1 MSCICVTKISIKK
14 LARCKLR
21 ANNTVYHNAQTNLS
35 TKSNFR
41 KVASHL
47 IGVKSSVKCSSSI
60 KNRNTHHVNLIGLKT
75 QDNFNIN
82 SFLIVSG
89 VFHARLSSVS
99 KLETNYTE
107 KLGGS
112 LVDFKKYNN
121 FGCIEKIYPTLDII
135 NDGFVDKNLNTQNIY
150 ESIDEGILS
159 KETDGLISYIQPS
172 AIDTVGQFRYKF
184 RVEPYIRPQSSYL
197 LIRASA
203 PFKNYGSKVA
213 PLYKFSNIRFE
224 DPSGNLIIKYKDFT
238 VRGDADYDTEYVNFA
253 TYITEPEIN
262 NAALNYWN
270 TNYPFLASGANLG
283 NLSTENN
290 DFILNENNF
299 FIRAEQGSDGYTV
312 SLDISSECLDIVFD
326 EGYDKGYEEIGCRL
340 DRIDHDTNDYLSFD
354 GAPISTQK
362 QGFFNITNN
371 LRITAIELCNSGSF
385 ISYNASFTP
394 LYTETVKEGLRLSRN
409 IRPSKFL
416 ASTHTNNIF
425 PDTESVWAYTDPE
438 DVDFNNITES
448 GSSKLLDIIRR
459 RQSNV
464 RLDYSS
470 IEDSGK
476 LHLVFSHERP
486 PEIFG
491 YRDGA
496 FSFSTNVDS
505 SDFNMARYSR
515 FTHDHFFTVD
525 KIELKVIARKAPGS
539 RDYALDIVG
548 YSDDRLLNVTSDIG
562 GFLQNDDSD
571 LNGTVFK
578 LLDED
583 ENAILSEQSFE
594 LNTDLVIPNI
604 LGDFFAISGFKP
616 INDLGISSEAIS
628 DKYQYFDDTFPPNSG
643 GDHYVLSNRP
653 LINSTS
659 FKEYTIP
666 LKIYEDR
673 VDLGKSTDYSM
684 SSYFEKLFLDIYP
697 IPSGAQIAEIYL
709 TVYYKPSNALMMH
722 TIGQPKN
729 DELARRDVLLF
740 PIASNQLLSENK
752 NSILSEQNFEI
763 IIDTYSSGSLIENIP
778 HAFSRDI
785 TLKTNYSTRWKS
797 VLGKVVAGP
806 FDPLAFDFSFYNPEM
821 YTPFIN
827 GFFSFNQDNKFNFF
841 VTFDDELIVD
851 QTDDPIITIQEYENF
866 NIISDY
872 SFEKRRLPSVKIGEY
887 ISNYDNIENRG
898 LRFVSDSLFNESTS
912 YKTIDWTSISG
923 YENHELKGRIS
934 DNFENAVRV
943 SGDLGYIKFN
953 GKGLP
958 TESGFAVYLRFSPD
972 ISMSGEGYNLWNSGV
987 LFNKGSDFS
996 LEYNDGKL
1004 TAKCLDINNNVVS
1017 IQDSNHYYNYYYPLS
1032 VMVSYNEN
1040 DNKLRLYTN
1049 NLVATSDEIFISS
1062 SNDDLIFGTSV
1073 NAFITNIGISTNI
1086 DSSGINILS
1095 GGETDKRLKQQL
1107 YSEFLDNTLFSYINK
1122 NNNDWKLGDYNLCSF
1137 NHEFSR
1143 FTIRPSNDFI
1153 YHQLLSDGNAY
1164 STIVSENLPEGFDAN
1179 KLSYHTQIE
1188 NDFIRFSLSDSS
1200 QNQPFY
1206 FADKRICKTLPR
1218 GYQFEKEA
1226 IAVDTIIQ
1234 YETHDD
1240 IVWEDGNVGPKLIVS
1255 LYSPEKEPKSYPTF
1269 NYGLVNR
1276 DIHYLKPSGCWKKI
1290 TSSFDFNKLIDSSE
1304 PWSKFNTEKYL
1315 DEFNH
1320 SYYSKDIDDMF
1331 LQYDIVYPS
1340 GKPFHSSLR
1349 IHNANVRLKNAFV
1362 SSDIAQNSLNIYTS
1376 GEGIRFDSLNLALPE
1391 TLGILQSGLNLIV
1404 SGEPIGLA
1412 NSGINLYVSGIGL
1425 LDQNFLSLYTSRL
1438 GRLSNF
1444 GGDENFGSSSPNFG
1458 FGLYCSGQL
1467 FVNEDLPLFVQN
1479 RVEDQTVTNSISLV
1493 SYSVPR
1499 INQEFNDID
1508 LFIRGFDNTNFTPE
1522 STVNLYTAVS
1532 NVGNLSEFSNLF
1544 IKTFE
1549 SPLTLT
1555 ESNIGLFTVN
1565 TAIIDVKLGSQGIR
1579 WDSKNIGVNIRVD
1592 DNKYSSLRA
1601 DDEIRGVTTI
1611 CFGDCK

>member
-89 VFHARLSSVS
+89 VFHARLSSVAT
-99 KLETNYTE
+99 LETNYTD

-112 LVDFKKYNN
+112 VKDFDIYTNSRCLEKLYP
-121 FGCIEKIYPTLDII
+121 IEDVV
-135 NDGFVDKNLNTQNIY
+135 NEGFIDKNFNTTDLY
-150 ESIDEGILS
+150 SSIDEGILS
-159 KETDGLISYIQPS
+159 KETDGLTSYIQPS
-172 AIDTVGQFRYKF
+172 SIYTIGQFTYKF
-184 RVEPYIRPQSSYL
+184 RVSSPLIRPQNSLL

-203 PFKNYGSKVA
+203 PFKNYASNTA
-213 PLYKFSNIRFE
+213 PLYRFSNIRFE

-262 NAALNYWN
+262 NAALNFWN
-270 TNYPFLASGANLG
+270 DKYLVPSSGI
-283 NLSTENN
+283 N
-290 DFILNENNF
+290 DYNTIN
-299 FIRAEQGSDGYTV
+299 
-312 SLDISSECLDIVFD
+312 LDISAECLDDPFNEGFD
-326 EGYDKGYEEIGCRL
+326 IGYEENICNL
-340 DRIDHDTNDYLSFD
+340 KCEENVCDPNDFVL
-354 GAPISTQK
+354 
-362 QGFFNITNN
+362 TNN
-371 LRITAIELCNSGSF
+371 LRITAIEVCNSGSL
-385 ISYNASFTP
+385 IPYNASYCP
-394 LYTETVKEGLRLSRN
+394 IYTETVKEGFKLTRN
-409 IRPSKFL
+409 IRPSRFL

-425 PDTESVWAYTDPE
+425 PDTESIWTYTDPE
-438 DVDFNNITES
+438 EVDFDNTTES
-448 GSSKLLDIIRR
+448 GSSKLLDIVRR
-459 RQSNV
+459 TQSNV

-539 RDYALDIVG
+539 RDYALDVVG
-548 YSDDRLLNVTSDIG
+548 YSDDRLLNITSDIG
-562 GFLQNDDSD
+562 GFLQNDD
-571 LNGTVFK
+571 
-578 LLDED
+578 ED
-583 ENAILSEQSFE
+583 FIVATEFE
-594 LNTDLVIPNI
+594 IV
-604 LGDFFAISGFKP
+604 SGIKT
-616 INDLGISSEAIS
+616 IDDLGISSEAIS
-628 DKYQYFDDTFPPNSG
+628 DKYQFFVNDLPPNSG
-643 GDHYVLSNRP
+643 GDHYWLTNRP
-653 LINSTS
+653 LIDSTS

-722 TIGQPKN
+722 TIGQPQN

-740 PIASNQLLSENK
+740 PTASNQLLSENK
-752 NSILSEQNFEI
+752 NSILSEQDVEI

-866 NIISDY
+866 NIMPDY

-898 LRFVSDSLFNESTS
+898 LRFVSDSLFNESTL

-953 GKGLP
+953 GEGLP

-1049 NLVATSDEIFISS
+1049 DLVATSDEVFISS

-1073 NAFITNIGISTNI
+1073 NAFITNIGISTTI

-1164 STIVSENLPEGFDAN
+1164 STIVNENLPEGFDAN
-1179 KLSYHTQIE
+1179 KLSYHSQIE

-1255 LYSPEKEPKSYPTF
+1255 LYSPAKEPKSYPTF

-1362 SSDIAQNSLNIYTS
+1362 SSDIAKNSLNIYTS
-1376 GEGIRFDSLNLALPE
+1376 GEAIRFDSLNLALPE